1 MRRLQVSTNTAP
13 VLHTKREAADLLRV
27 GESTIDRLIQEEIL
41 VAVRI
46 GKSRRITRKSIE
58 LAAETGAA

>member
-1 MRRLQVSTNTAP
+1 

-41 VAVRI
+41 IAVRI